1 MNKPKYII
9 SSCILLIC
17 LMAVV
22 PARAQWERGVSDTTQ
37 LPRWEPHLSV
47 HTGFM
52 GTNYGDNRL
61 FSSVAPSLT
70 FRPNSR
76 WTVNA
81 GFRITTD
88 MGLNPHFSSSSST
101 RSLAPYRREYNG
113 GTGLAS
119 VYAAAQYQVN
129 DRLWLAAS
137 VYHLTGTY
145 APICAFSNGNVL
157 DVSATAVSAAASYR
171 LKDDSFL
178 HFAISYI
185 RDEYGTLPY
194 MWHDAWMHGSYGSW
208 GMYGA
213 PCSHL
218 GFGGMWY

>member
-1 MNKPKYII
+1 M
-9 SSCILLIC
+9 
-17 LMAVV
+17 
-22 PARAQWERGVSDTTQ
+22 
-37 LPRWEPHLSV
+37 
-47 HTGFM
+47 
-52 GTNYGDNRL
+52 
-61 FSSVAPSLT
+61 
-70 FRPNSR
+70 
-76 WTVNA
+76 
-81 GFRITTD
+81 
-88 MGLNPHFSSSSST
+88 

-119 VYAAAQYQVN
+119 VHAAAQYQVN

-213 PCSHL
+213 PCSHW